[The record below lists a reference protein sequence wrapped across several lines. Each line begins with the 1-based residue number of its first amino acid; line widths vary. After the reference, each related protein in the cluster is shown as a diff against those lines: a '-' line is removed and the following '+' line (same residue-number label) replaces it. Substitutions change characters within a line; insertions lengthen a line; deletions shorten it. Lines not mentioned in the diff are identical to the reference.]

1 MDTIIDIIENIVQ
14 VVADV
19 IEALVTKGKGTK
31 DVLTLK
37 SEINTCESLI
47 NRSYSAIGRKYYE
60 MHKDG
65 DFDPEFEKQMR
76 EITNARLAIEDLNK
90 RIEDIKSNS

>member
-1 MDTIIDIIENIVQ
+1 MDTIFDTIINFFVE
-14 VVADV
+14 A
-19 IEALVTKGKGTK
+19 IEMIVTKGKGTK
-31 DVLTLK
+31 DTLSLK

-65 DFDPEFEKQMR
+65 DFDPEFEKQMK
-76 EITNARLAIEDLNK
+76 EIANSKKAIEDLKN

>member
-14 VVADV
+14 VIADV
-19 IEALVTKGKGTK
+19 IEALVTKSKGTK

-65 DFDPEFEKQMR
+65 DFDPQFEKQMK
-76 EITNARLAIEDLNK
+76 EITNSMNAIEDLNN
-90 RIEDIKSNS
+90 RIENIKSNS